1 MATHAGLGAGHT
13 HDEVGRLL
21 GSTLFSCVAHMYI
34 CMYVRKYVIIY
45 VSRLVLIEFAVPP
58 PAFVWLHGLHR
69 SAVQNGGLGV
79 AHPPAG
85 ESVPGATEFVVQS
98 GEFESGFPHAF
109 CLLPGDLLLFSVPA
123 FVSFIS
129 DCEYS
134 HGLLNTLVNI

>member
-13 HDEVGRLL
+13 HDEVGGLL

-34 CMYVRKYVIIY
+34 CMYVRTYVIIY

-58 PAFVWLHGLHR
+58 PAFVWLYGLHR
-69 SAVQNGGLGV
+69 SAAQNGGLGV
-79 AHPPAG
+79 EHPPGG

-109 CLLPGDLLLFSVPA
+109 CLLSGDLLLFSSRLSA
-123 FVSFIS
+123 IANTRT
-129 DCEYS
+129 DCS
-134 HGLLNTLVNI
+134 TL